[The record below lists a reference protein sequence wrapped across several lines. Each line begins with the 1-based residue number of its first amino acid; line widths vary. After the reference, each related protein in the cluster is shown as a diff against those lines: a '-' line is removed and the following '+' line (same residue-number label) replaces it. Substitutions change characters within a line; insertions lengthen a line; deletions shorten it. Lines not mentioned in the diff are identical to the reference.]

1 MKIWRHGL
9 FGAVLAGGIWAG
21 LWQIVVTIALILTT
35 GTGLTLQAG
44 PAMLA
49 GMAGGMIAIL
59 SAHSAGYYG
68 IVPVS

>member
-1 MKIWRHGL
+1 MKILMHGL
-9 FGAVLAGGIWAG
+9 FGAVLVGGVWAS

-49 GMAGGMIAIL
+49 GMAGGIIAIL
-59 SAHSAGYYG
+59 SAQSVGYYG
-68 IVPVS
+68 MVPVS